1 MNFGSRTIKAALL
14 TITVALAVSAVPVA
28 GGAADAGANHGGKK
42 AILAI
47 L

>member
-1 MNFGSRTIKAALL
+1 MNFSSRTLKGALL
-14 TITVALAVSAVPVA
+14 AVTVALAVSAVPA
-28 GGAADAGANHGGKK
+28 AGASTDAKGPGKA

>member
-1 MNFGSRTIKAALL
+1 MNFSSRTLKGALL
-14 TITVALAVSAVPVA
+14 AITVALAVSAVPVA
-28 GGAADAGANHGGKK
+28 GGAADAGAGHSKK

>member
-1 MNFGSRTIKAALL
+1 MGFNRIAKAALL
-14 TITVALAVSAVPVA
+14 TVTVALAVSAVPTS
-28 GGAADAGANHGGKK
+28 GATADAGQRHGTK